1 MPAKPLTQEQ
11 KADAERLLEIFKA
24 RKEHLEPGL
33 TQSILADDLG
43 FSTQSAVSQYFQGKV
58 PLNVEAAVKFAARL
72 ECAVADFSPAMQES
86 IDRIAAF
93 SSMSRHGDKQ
103 KSASTQDKQ
112 GAATGVAT
120 KYAAASHATQAA
132 VDVLLLPKGERAALD
147 NSDLRITIIALEGL
161 ATEVMQERKVGKKT
175 SRAA

>member
-11 KADAERLLEIFKA
+11 KADAVRLLEIFKA

-33 TQSILADDLG
+33 TQSVLADNLG
-43 FSTQSAVSQYFQGKV
+43 FATQSAVSQYFQGKV

-72 ECAVADFSPAMQES
+72 ECAVSDFSPAMQEA

-93 SSMSRHGDKQ
+93 SSISRPGEKQ
-103 KSASTQDKQ
+103 KSA
-112 GAATGVAT
+112 ATHEKRGVASGVAS
-120 KYAAASHATQAA
+120 KYAAASLSTQAA
-132 VDVLLLPKGERAALD
+132 VDVLLLPKAERAALD